1 MSDNYNNQQ
10 DNRDCKP
17 DYSYNWNGSEYNGNR
32 RGGGR
37 GFIIAAIVA
46 ALVVALICVGVIIAN
61 NALPGESES
70 EGQSSSGL
78 QTSTESKT
86 NVSVPV
92 FKPADNAYDEHTTN
106 LTEVYEKASASCC
119 TIYVTYRNTTGYSIG
134 SGFVIDA
141 ENGYI
146 ATNHHVIENAD
157 NIKAIFYDGKE
168 YEAKLVGSDSVT
180 DLAVLRISATGLTAV
195 TFGVSDNLKI
205 GEYVVAIGTPYSQ
218 SLSGTMTCGIISGI
232 ARDIKVTNSSGK
244 VIKTMTLIQTDCSI
258 NPGNSGGP
266 LIDMSGNV
274 VGITSMKIVNEEFE
288 GIGFAIPITQATEIF
303 GKLIAGEEIV
313 DSGIATATAKLG
325 ITVYRLEDGLQFFGM
340 NPKCEYP
347 TGVLVSNIERK
358 SSVYAAGLSLY
369 DIITEFN
376 GDKIESLDDLTNSLA
391 KCKAGQTVTMKIFH
405 FNRALTSGE
414 YMDITF
420 KLDPAT

>member
-1 MSDNYNNQQ
+1 MNDNYNNQQ
-10 DNRDCKP
+10 DNQSGKP
-17 DYSYNWNGSEYNGNR
+17 DYSYNWNGSEYNGSR
-32 RGGGR
+32 KGGGR

-61 NALPGESES
+61 NAIPEETAAGSSES
-70 EGQSSSGL
+70 DSQAL
-78 QTSTESKT
+78 TESKT

-106 LTEVYEKASASCC
+106 LTEVYEKASVSCC
-119 TIYVTYRNTTGYSIG
+119 TVYVTYKNTTGYSIG

-157 NIKAIFYDGKE
+157 KIKVIFYDGSE

-232 ARDIKVTNSSGK
+232 ARDIQVTNSSGK

-303 GKLIAGEEIV
+303 GKLIAGEEIT

-325 ITVYRLEDGLQFFGM
+325 ITVYRLEDGLQYFSM

-376 GDKIESLDDLTNSLA
+376 GDKIEGLDDLTNALA

>member
-1 MSDNYNNQQ
+1 MNDNYNNQQ
-10 DNRDCKP
+10 DNRNGKP
-17 DYSYNWNGSEYNGNR
+17 DYSYNWNGSEYNGSR
-32 RGGGR
+32 KGGGR

-61 NALPGESES
+61 NALPEETAAGSSES
-70 EGQSSSGL
+70 DSQAL
-78 QTSTESKT
+78 TESKT

-106 LTEVYEKASASCC
+106 LTEVYEKASVSCC
-119 TIYVTYRNTTGYSIG
+119 TVYVTYKNTTGYSIG

-146 ATNHHVIENAD
+146 ATNHHVIEDAD
-157 NIKAIFYDGKE
+157 KIKVIFYDGSE

-232 ARDIKVTNSSGK
+232 ARDIQVTNSSGK

-303 GKLIAGEEIV
+303 GKLIAGEAIT
-313 DSGIATATAKLG
+313 DSGIATAAAKLG
-325 ITVYRLEDGLQFFGM
+325 ITVYRLEDGLQYFGM

-376 GDKIESLDDLTNSLA
+376 GDKIESLDDLTNALA